1 MNRTISLFIAM
12 SLDGYVADQQG
23 NVDWLQGMEPDQND
37 MLSYEE
43 FSKNIDTVIMGWNTY
58 HQITTELSPQEWMYE
73 DFMSYVLTHR
83 ERTSTAKIHFVKEDV
98 CDLVNRLKLIEGKGI
113 WICGGPGVIQ
123 PLLRN
128 DLIDVIH
135 ISIIPIIL
143 GKGIRLFEESEKQVK
158 LELKETRSYNGIIDV
173 IYERRT

>member
-23 NVDWLQGMEPDQND
+23 NVDWLHGMESDQND

-43 FSKNIDTVIMGWNTY
+43 FSKHIDTVIMGWNTY
-58 HQITTELSPQEWMYE
+58 HQITTELSPEEWMYE

-83 ERTSTAKIHFVKEDV
+83 EQPSTSKIRFVNEDV
-98 CDLVNRLKLIEGKGI
+98 CDLVNRLKQEEGKGI

-135 ISIIPIIL
+135 ISIIPVIL
-143 GKGIRLFEESEKQVK
+143 GKGIRLFEESEKQKNLK
-158 LELKETRSYNGIIDV
+158 LRETRSYNGIVDV
-173 IYERRT
+173 IYER